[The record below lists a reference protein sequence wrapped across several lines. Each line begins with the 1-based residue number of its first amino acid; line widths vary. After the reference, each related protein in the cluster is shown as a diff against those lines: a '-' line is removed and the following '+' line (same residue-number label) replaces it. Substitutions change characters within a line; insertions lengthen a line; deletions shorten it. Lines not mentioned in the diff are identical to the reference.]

1 MITHYTICRY
11 STNSLLYKFSQYSR
25 SLVTIV
31 CVTQM
36 GVVKDYFKYQ
46 LQWQMFML
54 EHEDVSDFY
63 LSPFQRNRSAVP
75 LLFVRA
81 IICLGCV
88 GILISSVIY
97 DIMPFGYWPIFLTHW
112 GLILNTIEAAFGVIV
127 SARAYLRGPIDAT
140 FGLPRYVKMY
150 WAMTN
155 IATVVA
161 FFITVFYWSFL
172 TGEVAEDSDM
182 NKTVNVFVHAVNTV
196 LMLSMLLSSRQ
207 PLNLLH
213 VYQSVSVPLIYLI
226 FSLIYYYA
234 GGTNPLTG
242 GSYIYPPLDWSQPGI
257 ASITVVLSLVL
268 LIVIHA
274 VCVLLT
280 FGRDALGRRLLRDN
294 KYPVTNDSYGNFRAP

>member
-1 MITHYTICRY
+1 
-11 STNSLLYKFSQYSR
+11 
-25 SLVTIV
+25 
-31 CVTQM
+31 M
-36 GVVKDYFKYQ
+36 GVIKDYFKYQ

-54 EHEDVSDFY
+54 EHEDVSEFY

-75 LLFVRA
+75 LLFVRT
-81 IICLGCV
+81 IICLGSI

-97 DIMPFGYWPIFLTHW
+97 DIMPFGYWPTFLTHW
-112 GLILNTIEAAFGVIV
+112 GLVLNTIAAAFGVIV

-172 TGEVAEDSDM
+172 TDEVDENTGM
-182 NKTVNVFVHAVNTV
+182 NKTVDVFMHAVNTV
-196 LMLSMLLSSRQ
+196 LMLVLLLSSRQ
-207 PLNLLH
+207 PMHLLH
-213 VYQSVSVPLIYLI
+213 VYQPVSVPVIFLI
-226 FSLIYYYA
+226 FSVIYYFA
-234 GGTNPLTG
+234 GGTNAITG

-257 ASITVVLSLVL
+257 AMITVALSLVL
-268 LIVIHA
+268 LIVLHA

-280 FGRDALGRRLLRDN
+280 LGRDVLGRRLLRDN
-294 KYPVTNDSYGNFRAP
+294 NYPVTVGNYGNFKSP